1 MDKTKTKI
9 LMLVEGAKT
18 DVRLMNQ
25 LLSIY
30 GLNEGYELVSYNTN
44 IYTLYKQMFSEHDPA
59 AFDLLQVLK
68 EREPNIEKKQI
79 FDQAFSDIIL
89 VFDLD
94 PQDPDFSPEKI
105 QEMVD
110 YFKES
115 SDMGKLY
122 LNYPMVE
129 SFYHMKSIP
138 DPDYRTYMVALDDL
152 RDRKY
157 KTLVGQITHDQR
169 KFAATKEKCN
179 TVILQNIEKSRR
191 MTISQDSETL
201 YPPEQ
206 ADILT
211 VQLES
216 LAKSSLVHVLCTCPF
231 YIVDYNPNLLYADY
245 HFGQR

>member
-1 MDKTKTKI
+1 MDKIRTKI

-18 DVRLMNQ
+18 DVKLMNQ

-59 AFDLLQVLK
+59 SYDLLQVLK
-68 EREPNIEKKQI
+68 AREKDAEKKQI

-94 PQDPDFSPEKI
+94 PHDPDFSPEKI

-110 YFKES
+110 YFNES

-138 DPDYRTYMVALDDL
+138 DPDYDTYMVTMDELL
-152 RDRKY
+152 NHKY
-157 KTLVGQITHDQR
+157 KNLVGQITHDQR
-169 KFAATKEKCN
+169 KFAATKEKCT
-179 TVILQNIEKSRR
+179 TVILQNIEKSKR
-191 MTISQDSETL
+191 MTISVDSETL

-211 VQLES
+211 IQLKS
-216 LAKSSLVHVLCTCPF
+216 LTESSLVHVLCTCPF
-231 YIVDYNPNLLYADY
+231 YIVDYNPNLLSHEF
-245 HFGQR
+245 HFR